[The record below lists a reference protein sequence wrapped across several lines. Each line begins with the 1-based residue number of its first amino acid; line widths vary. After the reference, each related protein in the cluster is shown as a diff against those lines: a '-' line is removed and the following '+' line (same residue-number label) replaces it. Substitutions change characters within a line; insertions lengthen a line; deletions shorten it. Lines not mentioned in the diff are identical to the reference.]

1 MVVGRERAL
10 QAPHLSDTV
19 LSLETYYYIWQNT
32 TGWVG
37 GGDGVKKIT
46 CAVLLPQEE
55 TDRH

>member
-1 MVVGRERAL
+1 MGGGEHAL